1 MSNSTSYRW
10 MRRCLEWL
18 YDDVSDSDARQM
30 LTNPDLRDARYAEV
44 APVLHDAGMP
54 VGMLETSEGQSLGV
68 AILALRL
75 RFSRQDG
82 LDRVDLN
89 IAMREGRA

>member
-1 MSNSTSYRW
+1 VSNSTSYRW

-18 YDDVSDSDARQM
+18 YDDVSDNDARQM
-30 LTNPDLRDARYAEV
+30 LTNPDLRAARYAEV
-44 APVLHDAGMP
+44 TTVLQDAGMP

-75 RFSRQDG
+75 RFPRQDG

>member
-1 MSNSTSYRW
+1 

-18 YDDVSDSDARQM
+18 YDDVSDDDARHM
-30 LTNPDLRDARYAEV
+30 LTNPEVREARYAEI
-44 APVLHDAGMP
+44 APTLHDAGMP
-54 VGMLETSEGQSLGV
+54 VGMLESSEGQSLGV

-75 RFSRQDG
+75 RFPRQDG

-89 IAMREGRA
+89 IAMRERRA